1 MNKEAAIEEFMTEA
15 YKSAEPYGTGNI
27 NDTFLVE
34 AESRKMILQRLNT
47 KIFENPEY
55 VANNIKAYSEHLK
68 TKLNGSYKKEWVV
81 PEPILTKDGSE
92 YFVDVNN
99 SYWRAFEF
107 IDQART
113 YEDIQN
119 LQHAKEVGAALGK
132 FHNYLSD
139 LPIERLYDTLPIFHI
154 APEYLAAFDRAR
166 KNYQGDK
173 DEIKEYLQ
181 FIEDRREFFSVLE
194 EAKLAGKLKMRVIHG
209 DPKPSN
215 VMISDDDFKGIAFVD
230 LDTVKPGLIHYD
242 IGDCLRSN
250 CNPVGENGDPNEVS
264 FDLELMRGVLSGY
277 LPRVKDFLE
286 DFDYDYIYESVRLIS
301 LETAVRF
308 FTDYLNGNTYFKVR
322 YPKHNLDRAIV
333 QFELVKS
340 IEAQE
345 KEIKEIIEQLR

>member
-1 MNKEAAIEEFMTEA
+1 MYKEAAIEEFLTEA
-15 YKSAEPYGTGNI
+15 YISAEPYGTGNI

-55 VANNIKAYSEHLK
+55 VANNIKAYSDHLK
-68 TKLNGSYKKEWVV
+68 TKLNGSYKREWVV
-81 PEPILTKDGSE
+81 PEPILTKDGNE
-92 YFVDVNN
+92 YFIDANK

-119 LQHAKEVGAALGK
+119 LRHAKEVGAALGK

-139 LPIERLYDTLPIFHI
+139 LPLDRLYDTLPIFHI
-154 APEYLAAFDRAR
+154 APKYLANFDQAYQ
-166 KNYQGDK
+166 NYQGDK
-173 DEIKEYLQ
+173 TEIKEYVR
-181 FIEDRREFFSVLE
+181 FIEERREFFSVLE
-194 EAKLAGKLKMRVIHG
+194 EAKSAGKLKMRVIHG

-215 VMISDDDFKGIAFVD
+215 VMISDDDFRGIAFVD
-230 LDTVKPGLIHYD
+230 LDTLKPGLIHYD

-250 CNPVGENGDPNEVS
+250 CNPVGENGDPDKVT

-277 LPRVKDFLE
+277 LPRVEGFLE
-286 DFDYDYIYESVRLIS
+286 DFDYDFIYDSVRLIS
-301 LETAVRF
+301 LEMAIRF
-308 FTDYLNGNTYFKVR
+308 FSDYLNGNTYFKVKH
-322 YPKHNLDRAIV
+322 PKHNLDRAIV

-345 KEIKEIIEQLR
+345 SEIKDIIALLR